1 VSSTPDNIDTAT
13 RLETALGTQYE
24 VSGLLGRGG
33 FAEVYEVWDRELE
46 RRLAIKVLRPDIAW
60 TSGMLER
67 FKQETRMVA
76 KLQHAN
82 ILPIHFVGEGEGLVY
97 YAMPHLEG
105 ESLSNLLRRR
115 GSLSSRQA
123 LGLAIPAL
131 HALQHAHEHGLVH
144 RDIKPDN
151 IMVDKSGS
159 RPVLMDFGIAKQLDA
174 DGGLTQTGFVVG
186 TPYYMSPEQALGQGD
201 LDARSDIYSFG
212 AVLFQ
217 MVTGVPPFD
226 GESSQEIVGKH
237 LTEPPPASS
246 DVNADVPLWLSQVI
260 GRCLAKKPDDRFQS
274 AAAVAEA
281 LGPGL
286 DAPTIESTEAR
297 GPGKS
302 VDTDA
307 ETEVVDGL
315 TELDEVSTRRRWWV
329 PLVSL
334 GLMSTTVVVI
344 ASWWLTAPRLLFENA
359 LKAPVKLSMAGDQH
373 VVEPGAQITLR
384 LPRQGSSG
392 VLWTLNR
399 PTNSEGTP
407 LGIEVIGAMALTD
420 PRGRT
425 RVAAQATTQGQAY
438 FAPLIT
444 NDTGEP
450 LTVTVNATTPHAE
463 PCNCTVPPGAV
474 RMLIGYY
481 PLFSNSTVRVED
493 PYGRSA
499 MFIDFSSEV
508 NRRTGVVGLRFEAKD
523 LRLIH

>member
-1 VSSTPDNIDTAT
+1 VYSTPDSIDTAT
-13 RLETALGTQYE
+13 RLQTALGSKYE
-24 VSGLLGRGG
+24 VRGLLGRGG
-33 FAEVYEVWDRELE
+33 FAEVYEAWDLELE
-46 RRLAIKVLRPDIAW
+46 RQLAIKVLRPDIAW
-60 TSGMLER
+60 TSGMLQR

-105 ESLSNLLRRR
+105 ESLSSLLRRR
-115 GSLSSRQA
+115 GSLSPRRA
-123 LGLAIPAL
+123 LDLAIPAL
-131 HALQHAHEHGLVH
+131 HALQHAHEHDLVH

-151 IMVDKSGS
+151 IMVDKSG

-201 LDARSDIYSFG
+201 LDPRSDIYSFG

-217 MVTGVPPFD
+217 MVTGIPPFD
-226 GESSQEIVGKH
+226 GDSSQEIVGKH
-237 LTEPPPASS
+237 LAEPPPASS
-246 DVNADVPLWLSQVI
+246 DVNAAVPIWLSQII
-260 GRCLAKKPDDRFQS
+260 GRCLAKKPDHRFQS
-274 AAAVAEA
+274 AAAVADA
-281 LGPGL
+281 LGAGR
-286 DAPTIESTEAR
+286 DVPTIEPEETLGAE
-297 GPGKS
+297 KS
-302 VDTDA
+302 VDTNA
-307 ETEVVDGL
+307 ETEVVEGL
-315 TELDEVSTRRRWWV
+315 TELGEVSTRRRWRV

-334 GLMSTTVVVI
+334 GLMSATVVVS

-359 LKAPVKLSMAGDQH
+359 LKAPVKLSLAGDQH
-373 VVEPGAQITLR
+373 VVEPGAQMTLR

-392 VLWTLNR
+392 VLWTLDR
-399 PTNSEGTP
+399 PTNAEGTP
-407 LGIEVIGAMALTD
+407 LGTEIIGAIALD
-420 PRGRT
+420 NPRGRT
-425 RVAAQATTQGQAY
+425 RVAAQAATHDQAY
-438 FAPLIT
+438 FAPLVT

-463 PCNCTVPPGAV
+463 FCNCTVPPGAV

-493 PYGRSA
+493 PSGRSA

-508 NRRTGVVGLRFEAKD
+508 NRRTGVVGLKFEAKD